1 MKEEGDM
8 RKVVIGIAAFNLAL
22 CSAASVYAGAVV
34 NKTNWS
40 AEYIRTMNRN
50 AATDYADIA
59 AFNPAG
65 TVKLQDGFTLNGS
78 VQYLD
83 KDYKNRVN
91 GIRFKSDKS
100 STFPGVFGIYKKN
113 NWTLFSSF
121 TFVGGGG
128 EVDWEDGDATTMA
141 LGAGMTVLA
150 DRTMDGMVQA
160 GGGPAAPLGTYYGTL
175 THQDIWAKSYD
186 LGYSFGTAYAIN
198 DIFSVSAAVRY
209 VDGTIEAK
217 GKVTTS
223 PTATGA
229 ALGGTPQTSE
239 VHFKQDADGWGA
251 IFGVN
256 IAPNE
261 RLNIGA
267 RFETKTDL
275 EFDTDVKKDNNN
287 VLPQLGI
294 IDGQDVNEDLA
305 PSVGIGV
312 SYWITEKLRAET
324 NLTLYFNGEADWEG
338 LEDDVDTGYDAG
350 LALEY
355 VFNDTIKASIG
366 YMHTE
371 TGIDPEDMTPENPEL
386 DADTFSG
393 GLAYAYNQKFHINLA
408 LGYTSYEDDDFVSDT
423 TGAKIKYDKDIT
435 FMAFGLEYRFM

>member
-1 MKEEGDM
+1 M
-8 RKVVIGIAAFNLAL
+8 RKVLIGIATFSLILAG
-22 CSAASVYAGAVV
+22 SASVFAGAVV

-40 AEYIRTMNRN
+40 AEYIRTLNRN

-65 TVKLQDGFTLNGS
+65 TVKMTDGFTINGS

-83 KDYKNRVN
+83 KDYKNEVN
-91 GIRFKSDKS
+91 DMNFQSDKS
-100 STFPGVFGIYKKN
+100 STFPGVFAVYKKN
-113 NWTLFSSF
+113 NWALFGSF

-128 EVDWEDGDATTMA
+128 EVDWEKGDATTMA
-141 LGAGMTVLA
+141 LGAGMTFKA
-150 DRTMDGMVQA
+150 DRTVDAMVQDA
-160 GGGPAAPLGTYYGTL
+160 GGPAAPPFTYYGTL

-186 LGYSFGTAYAIN
+186 LGYTFGGAYAIN
-198 DIFSVSAAVRY
+198 DIFSISAAIRY

-217 GKVTTS
+217 GSVTTS
-223 PTATGA
+223 PTPTGA
-229 ALGGTPQTSE
+229 QIPGVTDVTSDVDFE
-239 VHFKQDADGWGA
+239 QNADGWGA

-287 VLPQLGI
+287 VLPALGI
-294 IDGQDVNEDLA
+294 VDGQDVNEDLA
-305 PSVGIGV
+305 PSLGLGV
-312 SYWITEKLRAET
+312 SYWLTEKLRAET
-324 NLTLYFNGEADWEG
+324 NLTFYFNGEADWEG

-350 LALEY
+350 LTLEY
-355 VFNDTIKASIG
+355 VFNDKFTASIG

-386 DADTFSG
+386 DANTFAG
-393 GLAYAYNQKFHINLA
+393 GLAYAYNQKFHINLGV
-408 LGYTSYEDDDFVSDT
+408 GYSSYEDDDFVSST
-423 TGAKIKYDKDIT
+423 TGAKIEYEKDIT
-435 FMAFGLEYRFM
+435 FIAFGLEYRFM